1 MDIIALARELG
12 REIQQDLRFKTYH
25 AAKDKADNDA
35 ALQDKIGRFNLLKV
49 ELQQEIQKPEKSQER
64 MSKLD
69 GELKALYAAIM
80 NDEKMTAYNTAKDE
94 MDELIGFVQ
103 QIIVYSANGDD
114 PDTIEQEQAEGCGGS
129 CSGCSG
135 CN

>member
-1 MDIIALARELG
+1 MDIIAMARDLG
-12 REIQQDLRFKTYH
+12 REIQQDPRFKTYH
-25 AAKDKADNDA
+25 AAKDKADNDPE
-35 ALQDKIGRFNLLKV
+35 LQDKIGRFNLLKV

-64 MSKLD
+64 MTQID
-69 GELKALYAAIM
+69 RELKALYADIM
-80 NDEKMTAYNTAKDE
+80 NNDKMTAYNMAKKE
-94 MDELIGFVQ
+94 MDDLIGFLQ

-114 PDTIEQEQAEGCGGS
+114 PDTIEQEAAGCSGS